1 MPNAAL
7 IAGPLVDLS
16 SAAAVLAEATGLQII
31 SPGNVCREHVQLRTP
46 LGEQMNRYMQT
57 GHLVPDEL
65 TTKAIADALAV
76 VDGGWLL
83 CNYPRR
89 IGQAELLA
97 QSAHAPD
104 TVIELVLTK
113 DELDL
118 TVRRRVERQ
127 LELAPQQAERRA
139 ELLLMYS
146 HYQEEYQEQV
156 EPLRAYYRTRGML
169 WTTSGSGDYEDIAAK
184 LLPVAADYPC
194 REALRRLGESLDQ

>member
-1 MPNAAL
+1 MRNVAL
-7 IAGPLVDLS
+7 LAGPLVDLS
-16 SAAAVLAEATGLQII
+16 SAAAVLEATGLQVI

-57 GHLVPDEL
+57 GHLIPDVL
-65 TTKAIADALAV
+65 TTKAIADALAA

-89 IGQAELLA
+89 IDQAELLA
-97 QSAHAPD
+97 QSGHAPD

-118 TVRRRVERQ
+118 MARRRIERRI
-127 LELAPQQAERRA
+127 ELDPQQAGRGD

-146 HYQEEYQEQV
+146 HYQENYQEQI

-169 WTTSGSGDYEDIAAK
+169 WTASGSGGYEDMAAT
-184 LLPVAADYPC
+184 LLPTAADVRGLP
-194 REALRRLGESLDQ
+194 